1 MTRIS
6 APGKLVVAGA
16 FVVLDGAPAIG
27 VAVAPRLV
35 LSLSQADR
43 NSWPIED
50 PYARAAIQVSGLDP
64 DNPPHLAI
72 SAEFPEAVTGW
83 SLGSS
88 AAYVTA
94 LVAGLTTWSGRPL
107 LGHALSEAARTAHRR
122 AQGDIGSGLD
132 VACCALGGTV
142 LFASVDAGGLADAC
156 PYAWPDDIGV
166 VIAKSPVA
174 DTTID
179 RVQRFLRERRSGADQ
194 ARSRLVDAIRVAQA
208 ALVQGERAIVNEVLM
223 SMEEVSVR
231 EAEWTASEI
240 PGMEPVVLHAVKSAV
255 ATAGLGRDVVVKSLG
270 AGDAVGMFFDRRN
283 VAEST
288 LLQVLGTANIQARVV
303 HAGSLGTRVECY
315 L

>member
-1 MTRIS
+1 
-6 APGKLVVAGA
+6 
-16 FVVLDGAPAIG
+16 
-27 VAVAPRLV
+27 
-35 LSLSQADR
+35 
-43 NSWPIED
+43 
-50 PYARAAIQVSGLDP
+50 
-64 DNPPHLAI
+64 
-72 SAEFPEAVTGW
+72 
-83 SLGSS
+83 
-88 AAYVTA
+88 
-94 LVAGLTTWSGRPL
+94 
-107 LGHALSEAARTAHRR
+107 
-122 AQGDIGSGLD
+122 
-132 VACCALGGTV
+132 
-142 LFASVDAGGLADAC
+142 
-156 PYAWPDDIGV
+156 